1 MLQSNYFIDT
11 LVTNVN
17 NVEINNV
24 EIKYLE
30 IIILH

>member
-17 NVEINNV
+17 NFEINNV